1 MATMKSGVR
10 SAARLTPRERSK
22 MSASNFA
29 LPATRG
35 YPIEDKKHAALAKS
49 GASHAENIGN
59 ISRSTEQKIDRKAD
73 RVLSRGGRFLCLEFS
88 QVDLAALD
96 RLYRAYSFRAIPALG
111 RIVTGDADAYRY
123 LVESIRRFPSAETFR
138 QSIETAGFARAS
150 FTKLSGGIVAIHSGW
165 KL

>member
-1 MATMKSGVR
+1 
-10 SAARLTPRERSK
+10 

-73 RVLSRGGRFLCLEFS
+73 RVLSRGGHHN
-88 QVDLAALD
+88 
-96 RLYRAYSFRAIPALG
+96 IKNP
-111 RIVTGDADAYRY
+111 
-123 LVESIRRFPSAETFR
+123 ESHVA
-138 QSIETAGFARAS
+138 
-150 FTKLSGGIVAIHSGW
+150 KLKGC
-165 KL
+165 